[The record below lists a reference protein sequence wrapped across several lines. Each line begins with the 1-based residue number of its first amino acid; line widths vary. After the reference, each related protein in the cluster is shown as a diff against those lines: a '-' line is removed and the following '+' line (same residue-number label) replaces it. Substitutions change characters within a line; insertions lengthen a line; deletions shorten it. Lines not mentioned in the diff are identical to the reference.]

1 MMLVLTRKES
11 QRINI
16 GNGIVVI
23 VNKIKGNSVRI
34 GIEAPDDVP
43 IRRGELDL
51 PFEHPFPNSQA
62 VLPELVLNLPR

>member
-1 MMLVLTRKES
+1 MLVLTRKES

-23 VNKIKGNSVRI
+23 VNKIKGNSVRL

-51 PFEHPFPNSQA
+51 LFEQEFPNSQA
-62 VLPELVLNLPR
+62 VSSVLAANLPR